1 MVTHDRRR
9 EGRDREERAPA
20 IRRAAARLAGGQP
33 ESALKTID
41 EHLAL
46 HPDDSPALFVRS
58 RILHELG
65 DRPAALECRLRA
77 LRSRGAH
84 EDAAAIADLLVED
97 GLEGEAESFLLARLA
112 ARPKLYTARFVLARI
127 YLLAGRYV
135 AAEREIRTL
144 YDQVGRGGPI
154 VRADY
159 LEALRLAL
167 LGDHAALVRHVDR
180 LRRNGV
186 SGPRLTWFLA
196 LQVFLESGDADA
208 FAAAM
213 ARLVRLFRREAHL
226 HALFRRVTPELFQGC
241 EGRKRIDFQRVLG
254 ESLRG
259 PRITGIALPADQ
271 LAVVR
276 DLFHR
281 YTSVRIEPIDSPD
294 SGYSGDRVYRV
305 FTAHPHHAEYSCL
318 LKLGPKHRIAI
329 EKEKIAELVL
339 GKLHPG
345 FHPQVVGYASGF
357 HAAALRLTWAAA
369 GDEMPRSLRSVYA
382 DAATGSL
389 AVARNLAPLY
399 ETVLAGWHE
408 RNAKQTQRPLLEKPE
423 RLRAWIAAAR
433 SARVGPA
440 ATPGRLGLPSLE
452 EEIADPDLLLGRL
465 RTATAREKH
474 PEPWGLRHG
483 DLNGRNILLDAG
495 DHLCLVDF
503 YKAGVGAVLH
513 DFARLE
519 VDLRFEAL
527 PGEPEHVHE
536 LRAMD
541 AALARVIRAP
551 SLRDLDIRR
560 SLEKRLAVTIA
571 IRDLAWQRMGPL
583 PERARRRIYAA
594 RLLETL
600 CRVVTYGHLSA
611 AVTDLALSE
620 IADLAG
626 LLLE

>member
-1 MVTHDRRR
+1 MATHDRRR
-9 EGRDREERAPA
+9 ETRDREEPAPA

-33 ESALKTID
+33 DSALKTID

-186 SGPRLTWFLA
+186 AGPRLTWFVA

-259 PRITGIALPADQ
+259 PRIAGIQLPADQ

-281 YTSVRIEPIDSPD
+281 YSSVRIEAIDSPD

-369 GDEMPRSLRSVYA
+369 GDEIPRSLRSMYA
-382 DAATGSL
+382 DPSTGS
-389 AVARNLAPLY
+389 VAIAGLVAPLY

-408 RNAKQTQRPLLEKPE
+408 RNAAPAQRPLLEKPE
-423 RLRAWIAAAR
+423 RLRTWIAT
-433 SARVGPA
+433 ARVARTGQA
-440 ATPGRLGLPSLE
+440 APGRLRLASLG
-452 EEIADPDLLLGRL
+452 EEITDPDALIARL
-465 RTATAREKH
+465 RTATARERH

-527 PGEPEHVHE
+527 PGEPEHVAE

-541 AALARVIRAP
+541 AALARVVRAP
-551 SLRDLDIRR
+551 SLRNLDIRR
-560 SLEKRLAVTIA
+560 SLEKRLAVALA
-571 IRDLAWQRMGPL
+571 IRDLAWQRMEPL
-583 PERARRRIYAA
+583 TERVRRRLYAA

-600 CRVVTYGHLSA
+600 CRVVTYGHLSPT
-611 AVTDLALSE
+611 VTDLALSE